1 MNDPMQ
7 KLQELDARH
16 NELLDKLDLLD
27 RDISRVLQEWTQLQT
42 EFAEPVINATP

>member
-16 NELLDKLDLLD
+16 NELLDKLDILD
-27 RDISRVLQEWTQLQT
+27 RDISRVLQEWTQLQGELT
-42 EFAEPVINATP
+42 EPVTNAAP